1 MRQLTRFLAWGGYH
15 PWQLISPHV
24 GAFVEVS
31 GLRPFGRGVTVTVIS
46 VSPRPLSAWGLTV
59 EGSR

>member
-1 MRQLTRFLAWGGYH
+1 MW
-15 PWQLISPHV
+15 